1 MHMFQVSVGL
11 RCNLRFAHRLHRTMA
26 PVAQHLDARKRTPEA
41 VPAEPNMVTALCS
54 SQNLPGNC
62 AECRYVAAC
71 DATLSH
77 IARFAKATLI
87 RVYMHQ
93 QL

>member
-1 MHMFQVSVGL
+1 MHMFQLPAGL
-11 RCNLRFAHRLHRTMA
+11 RCNLRFVHPLHRTMA
-26 PVAQHLDARKRTPEA
+26 PVAQHLDAASCMPEA
-41 VPAEPNMVTALCS
+41 VPAEPNMATALCS
-54 SQNLPGNC
+54 FWNLPGNC

-93 QL
+93 QP